1 MCPCLSTPR
10 RRKVYQG
17 EFLRAVAMPLGGI
30 GTGTIALCGD
40 GSLRQWQIHNQVN
53 HQACVP
59 HSFFAVWAQPAGPTG
74 EAVAR
79 VLQSSALYD
88 SEGPPPPPTSNDH
101 LVPPA
106 QRALLERLPG
116 VQATTFTGA
125 YPIAEL
131 TYHDPA
137 LPLQVSIEAFSP
149 FIPLESKD
157 SGLPAILF
165 HVTVTNPTTQP
176 VRASIAAT
184 LQNAVGWDGVSPI
197 SGTCCPLYGGN
208 VNTLV
213 RLGDATAINMGV
225 TGVPEEAAGYGQM
238 VLAASSPGATYVTQW
253 DDLEAFW
260 NDFSDGRLS
269 NAAGSM
275 PSRAGHTWNGA
286 LAVPFSLDPGQ
297 SRTVTFIIAWY
308 FPNRTVN
315 WPQRRFFGVEDE
327 EHEFRLGNQYNNWFR
342 SALEVVDYVRVHVER
357 LTHKTRLARATFYDT
372 TLPYP
377 LMDAVTSQMSIL
389 RTPTC
394 FWTQDGRF
402 WGFEG
407 GCGASTGHHTDAFGG
422 CCPLNCTHVWNYE
435 MALARLFPA
444 LERTMRDTEWHI
456 QQHPSGYLP
465 HRVTLPTDLPRPWEC
480 EIGGPARPALDGL
493 LGAML
498 KTYREYRAGGD
509 GGWLERVWPA
519 VKKALTYVWSVHD
532 PSQAGVIEGEQ
543 PNTYDISIY
552 GANTFTG
559 TLYLAALRAAEV
571 MAGLCGDGDAA
582 AACQEV
588 YRRGRAAL
596 EERLWNGEYYVQ
608 EVDLEANPEQNWATG
623 CHADQLLGQW
633 WAHVLGLGHLLE
645 AEHVRTAAL
654 SIFRHNFREDFHGH
668 PQQPRAFVTDDDQ
681 GLLVCTWP
689 HGGRPQVPTLYSDEV
704 WTGLEYEVAGLLLYE
719 GEMEPALRILEAT
732 RARYDGRKQNP
743 WNDIECGDHYVRALA
758 SWALLEAASGFRYD
772 AGAAEIGF
780 APVLTPEDYR
790 APFVA
795 RDGWGTFSQRVS
807 EGAQVETITPVHGSL
822 AVKVLRFRPGGP
834 VHSVTV
840 TVDGRPVP
848 VTMGEAEGDAI
859 LTLEHSWLLLAGQ
872 TLAVTL
878 LSA

>member
-1 MCPCLSTPR
+1 
-10 RRKVYQG
+10 
-17 EFLRAVAMPLGGI
+17 MPLGGL

-88 SEGPPPPPTSNDH
+88 SEGPAPPPTSNDH

-106 QRALLERLPG
+106 QQALLERLPG

-165 HVTVTNPTTQP
+165 HVTVTNPTAQP

-184 LQNAVGWDGVSPI
+184 LQNVVGWDGVSPI
-197 SGTCCPLYGGN
+197 SGTRCPPYGSN
-208 VNTLV
+208 VNALV
-213 RLGDATAINMGV
+213 RLGEATAINMGV

-260 NDFSDGRLS
+260 TDFSSDGRLS
-269 NAAGSM
+269 NVAGST
-275 PSRAGHTWNGA
+275 PSPAGRTWNGA

-308 FPNRTVN
+308 FPNRIVN

-342 SALEVVDYVRVHVER
+342 SALEVADYVRVHSER

-377 LMDAVTSQMSIL
+377 LIDAVTSQMSIL

-509 GGWLERVWPA
+509 RAWLERVWPA

-608 EVDLEANPEQNWATG
+608 EVDLEAHPEQNWASG

-645 AEHVRTAAL
+645 KEHVRTAAL
-654 SIFRHNFREDFHGH
+654 SIFQHNFREDFHGH
-668 PQQPRAFVTDDDQ
+668 RQQPRAFVTGDDQ

-689 HGGRPQVPTLYSDEV
+689 RGGRPQVPTLYSDEV

-719 GEMEPALRILEAT
+719 GEVAPALRMLEAA

-795 RDGWGTFSQRVS
+795 RDGWGTFTQRVS
-807 EGAQVETITPVHGSL
+807 GGVQVETITPVYGSL

>member
-1 MCPCLSTPR
+1 
-10 RRKVYQG
+10 
-17 EFLRAVAMPLGGI
+17 
-30 GTGTIALCGD
+30 
-40 GSLRQWQIHNQVN
+40 
-53 HQACVP
+53 
-59 HSFFAVWAQPAGPTG
+59 
-74 EAVAR
+74 
-79 VLQSSALYD
+79 
-88 SEGPPPPPTSNDH
+88 
-101 LVPPA
+101 
-106 QRALLERLPG
+106 
-116 VQATTFTGA
+116 
-125 YPIAEL
+125 
-131 TYHDPA
+131 
-137 LPLQVSIEAFSP
+137 
-149 FIPLESKD
+149 
-157 SGLPAILF
+157 
-165 HVTVTNPTTQP
+165 
-176 VRASIAAT
+176 
-184 LQNAVGWDGVSPI
+184 
-197 SGTCCPLYGGN
+197 
-208 VNTLV
+208 
-213 RLGDATAINMGV
+213 
-225 TGVPEEAAGYGQM
+225 
-238 VLAASSPGATYVTQW
+238 
-253 DDLEAFW
+253 
-260 NDFSDGRLS
+260 
-269 NAAGSM
+269 
-275 PSRAGHTWNGA
+275 
-286 LAVPFSLDPGQ
+286 
-297 SRTVTFIIAWY
+297 
-308 FPNRTVN
+308 
-315 WPQRRFFGVEDE
+315 
-327 EHEFRLGNQYNNWFR
+327 
-342 SALEVVDYVRVHVER
+342 
-357 LTHKTRLARATFYDT
+357 
-372 TLPYP
+372 
-377 LMDAVTSQMSIL
+377 
-389 RTPTC
+389 
-394 FWTQDGRF
+394 
-402 WGFEG
+402 
-407 GCGASTGHHTDAFGG
+407 
-422 CCPLNCTHVWNYE
+422 
-435 MALARLFPA
+435 
-444 LERTMRDTEWHI
+444 
-456 QQHPSGYLP
+456 
-465 HRVTLPTDLPRPWEC
+465 
-480 EIGGPARPALDGL
+480 
-493 LGAML
+493 
-498 KTYREYRAGGD
+498 
-509 GGWLERVWPA
+509 
-519 VKKALTYVWSVHD
+519 
-532 PSQAGVIEGEQ
+532 
-543 PNTYDISIY
+543 
-552 GANTFTG
+552 
-559 TLYLAALRAAEV
+559 LRAAEV